1 MKVVRLTFLF
11 FLLLL
16 SCKTEYSKNNIGFNS
31 DRVLEIQKLIK
42 ESSSP
47 NITIEKQLSYIK
59 KAQLKASEY
68 NIDSLILKSITKEST
83 LYGKLE
89 NYDAAILSTRE
100 LLNKATIFQDEV
112 FIALAF
118 KKLARYYFKK
128 DEKSK
133 AYRYYI
139 LTYDKYKKLNDSISM
154 SRARKQMAEIEKDI
168 SDFELSES
176 HAVEALDLLPLNYY
190 SDRSSIFHLLSIT
203 QREQDFYQRA
213 KMWIDS
219 AIHLNN
225 RIEKR
230 KLRDQRNEKYL
241 NTKAVILR
249 DSGNFIG
256 ADIIFSK
263 LLNRISKNEN
273 PYEYARVWSNQAIN
287 AWEINKN
294 DPFVEDNLLS
304 ALIFRKKI
312 KDSKGLIASNEH
324 LSQYYLDTDKK
335 KSRKYTENLLELAKQ
350 NGALEEQIT
359 ALNRLIKFES
369 NLKIKNV
376 LINNKERIRD
386 SLFKRSKEEK
396 ANYAV
401 IRLSK
406 ESEIRSYE
414 RNIKIKDEKIH
425 NAQKTTII
433 YFVMIILAIIIIII
447 LVFWFRARQKIVSL
461 KTIRLTETRI
471 SKKIHDELANDVFQ
485 VMSQLE
491 LQKAPD
497 ETLDQLDG
505 IYQKTR
511 DISKEHQPIDTNT
524 PFPKTLSTMLSSLV
538 PEHAKLVLRG
548 LDNFKW
554 ETLNMQKK
562 TELYRSLQELMTN
575 MKRHSQAT
583 HITIAFTK
591 VGQALKI
598 RYSDNGVGIQTA
610 NYQKGGLQNVESRI
624 ASIKG
629 ILTFETDD
637 ISGLKA
643 EIQIPV

>member
-433 YFVMIILAIIIIII
+433 YFVMIILAI
-447 LVFWFRARQKIVSL
+447 
-461 KTIRLTETRI
+461 
-471 SKKIHDELANDVFQ
+471 LANDVFQ